1 MAIKIKIC
9 GITNLEDAINA
20 VELGADCLGFVFY
33 KNSKRNIDIENAKK
47 IIAEIN
53 NISLNSEKN
62 FFGKKGGVFTAGVFV
77 DADLTDLDKIIRET
91 GIDIIQLSG
100 SETPDYIA
108 NLKKNGYD
116 ERNIIK
122 AVHIHNESDIDR
134 VHLYESSRVNILL
147 DTYAGRGIYGGTG
160 TVFDWNIIKNLDLSD
175 KIIAGGVSP
184 ANVNYI
190 NNNLKPYGVDLSSK
204 IEKFPGKKDY
214 NKMKLL
220 FDNSK

>member
-33 KNSKRNIDIENAKK
+33 KNSKRNIGIENAKK

-53 NISLNSEKN
+53 NINLNSEKN
-62 FFGKKGGVFTAGVFV
+62 FFETKKGVLTAGIFV
-77 DADLTDLDKIIRET
+77 DADLTDMDKIISET

-100 SETPDYIA
+100 SETLDYIE
-108 NLKKNGYD
+108 NLKKYGY
-116 ERNIIK
+116 ERNIVK
-122 AVHIHNESDIDR
+122 AVHINNETDIAT
-134 VHLYESSRVNILL
+134 VHLYESSGVNILL

-160 TVFDWNIIKNLDLSD
+160 TVFDWNIIKSLDLSD

-184 ANVNYI
+184 ANINYI

-220 FDNSK
+220 FANSK

>member
-9 GITNLEDAINA
+9 GITNLEDAIDA

-53 NISLNSEKN
+53 NINLNSEKN
-62 FFGKKGGVFTAGVFV
+62 FFETKEGVLTAGIFV

-100 SETPDYIA
+100 SETLDYIE
-108 NLKKNGYD
+108 NLKKYGY
-116 ERNIIK
+116 ERNIVK
-122 AVHIHNESDIDR
+122 AVHINNESDIDR
-134 VHLYESSRVNILL
+134 VHLYESSGVNILL

-160 TVFDWNIIKNLDLSD
+160 TVFDWNIIKSLDLSD

-184 ANVNYI
+184 ANINYI

-220 FDNSK
+220 FANSK

>member
-33 KNSKRNIDIENAKK
+33 KNSKRNIDIENAKN

-53 NISLNSEKN
+53 NINLNSEKN
-62 FFGKKGGVFTAGVFV
+62 FFKTKEGVLTAGIFV
-77 DADLTDLDKIIRET
+77 DIDITDLDKIIRET

-100 SETPDYIA
+100 SEKPDYIE
-108 NLKKNGYD
+108 NLKKYGY
-116 ERNIIK
+116 ERNIVK
-122 AVHIHNESDIDR
+122 AVHINNESDIAK
-134 VHLYESSRVNILL
+134 VHLYESLRVNILL
-147 DTYAGRGIYGGTG
+147 DTYVGRGVYGGTG
-160 TVFDWNIIKNLDLSD
+160 TAFDWDILRSLDLSD

-184 ANVNYI
+184 DNINYI

-214 NKMKLL
+214 DKMKLL
-220 FDNSK
+220 FANSK

>member
-53 NISLNSEKN
+53 NINLNSEKN
-62 FFGKKGGVFTAGVFV
+62 FFETKEGVLTAGIFV

-100 SETPDYIA
+100 SETLDYIE
-108 NLKKNGYD
+108 NLKKYGY
-116 ERNIIK
+116 ERNIVK
-122 AVHIHNESDIDR
+122 AVHINNESDIDR
-134 VHLYESSRVNILL
+134 VHLYESSGVNILL

-160 TVFDWNIIKNLDLSD
+160 TVFDWNIIKSLDLSD

-184 ANVNYI
+184 ANINYI

-220 FDNSK
+220 FANSK